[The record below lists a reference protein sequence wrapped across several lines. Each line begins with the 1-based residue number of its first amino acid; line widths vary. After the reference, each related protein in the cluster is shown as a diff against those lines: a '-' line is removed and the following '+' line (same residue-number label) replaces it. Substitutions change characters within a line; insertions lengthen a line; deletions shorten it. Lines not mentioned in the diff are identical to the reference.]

1 MPVDLDYRRR
11 CALGP
16 MLLLLLSVLD
26 GCDKPTSTPVR
37 PEAGSMP
44 THSVCELFSDLG
56 AFTGKRVKVRGIYY
70 YGLRDTACTG
80 EIVAGGRSWPK
91 VLGLVEAGRLPGA
104 GSSEGPNGDDLGLE
118 KLHAEH
124 HRLAQS
130 RVRAEIWVTVVGRL
144 HGPTDHWVPNSGV
157 VRGFGHLGSLPAEL
171 LIESVLDV
179 AVVST
184 PTFDYAFREKPDA

>member
-11 CALGP
+11 CAFGSL
-16 MLLLLLSVLD
+16 LLLLLSVLVS
-26 GCDKPTSTPVR
+26 CDKPTSTPIR

-44 THSVCELFSDLG
+44 THSVCELMNDLG
-56 AFTGKRVKVRGIYY
+56 AFAGKRVKVRGIYY
-70 YGLRDTACTG
+70 YGLRDTACSG

-91 VLGLVEAGRLPGA
+91 VLGLVETESPPDA
-104 GSSEGPNGDDLGLE
+104 GSPEGSNGGDRGLE

-124 HRLAQS
+124 HRLGQS
-130 RVRAEIWVTVVGRL
+130 RMRAEIWVTVVGRL
-144 HGPTDHWVPNSGV
+144 RGPTDHWVPNSGV
-157 VRGFGHLGSLPAEL
+157 VGGFGHLGSLPAEL
-171 LIESVLDV
+171 LIERVLDV